1 MAIHLL
7 PSAPPVGSRAAQRPL
22 VGGAG
27 DDRALMEAMAG
38 QACVRCGDQL
48 ALDER
53 AWFELENKALKVAS
67 LREMIDEP
75 GGFTRAWHVRCVDAP
90 LRPGGS

>member
-1 MAIHLL
+1 
-7 PSAPPVGSRAAQRPL
+7 
-22 VGGAG
+22 
-27 DDRALMEAMAG
+27 MEAMAG

-90 LRPGGS
+90 LRPRGS